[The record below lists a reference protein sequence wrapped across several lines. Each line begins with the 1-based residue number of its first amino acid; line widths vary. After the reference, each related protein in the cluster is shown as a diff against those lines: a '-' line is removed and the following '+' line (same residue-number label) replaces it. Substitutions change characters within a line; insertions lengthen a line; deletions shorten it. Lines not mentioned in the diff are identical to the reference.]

1 MQKAGERAWAAMER
15 ELFVSTGGGIRVCA
29 LSGEVRRQ
37 AALEGAGALCA
48 AKEHLLCACG
58 CGREIFRLDRWALMP
73 QAVYPGGPGVCELR
87 LSRDGT
93 HLLVLCGDADSVM
106 MLDARSGRPL
116 VVSRVGCNPRQMA
129 LDGDTLAIA
138 GGESG
143 FVHLLNAQ
151 TLQAAHCLSMPGP
164 VYSTALGRGRV
175 HALCLTPTLDSLL
188 VTALPGGGRQTLALP
203 GMPGCLLLQGEMLL
217 AATQRRL
224 YAVSSDGGR
233 ILWQSAAPG
242 RAHRLMG
249 EAGWLFVCEL
259 LGERLFASKCPG
271 GRWRT
276 LHAGALDAAIG

>member
-143 FVHLLNAQ
+143 CVHLICARTLEAQ
-151 TLQAAHCLSMPGP
+151 GCLSMPGP
-164 VYSTALGRGRV
+164 VYSAAIGRGRV
-175 HALCLTPTLDSLL
+175 HALCLTQTLDSLL
-188 VTALPGGGRQTLALP
+188 VTVLPGGGRRTLALL
-203 GMPGCLLLQGEMLL
+203 GMPGCLLLREEMLL

-224 YAVSSDGGR
+224 YAVTADGGR
-233 ILWQSAAPG
+233 ILWQSVAPG
-242 RAHRLMG
+242 RAHRLLG
-249 EAGWLFVCEL
+249 EAGQLFACEL
-259 LGERLFASKCPG
+259 LGERLFASTRPG
-271 GRWRT
+271 GRWRM
-276 LHAGALDAAIG
+276 LHAGVRDAAIG